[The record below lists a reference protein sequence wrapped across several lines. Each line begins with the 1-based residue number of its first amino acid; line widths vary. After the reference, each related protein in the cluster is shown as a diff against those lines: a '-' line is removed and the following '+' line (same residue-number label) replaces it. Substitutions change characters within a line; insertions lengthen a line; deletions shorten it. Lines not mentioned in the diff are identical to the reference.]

1 MQRISITNPQNVID
15 GTAKKYYFKLRNT
28 GGPKGDKGDKGDT
41 GATGPQG
48 PQGNAAT
55 VSVGSTTTLPV
66 GYDATVT
73 NSGSIYNAVLDFGIP
88 QGPQGPQGA
97 KGDKGDTG
105 AQGETG
111 PRGPQ
116 GERGTNATVY
126 VGTTTTTNPGTQ
138 ARVYN
143 SGTDSNAVLNFEIPR
158 GDVGPQPE
166 LVQTTGT
173 STTKAMSQNAT
184 TNALATKQNTI
195 DSSHKLSADL
205 VNDTNTTNKFVTA
218 SEKATWNAKQNALT
232 AGDNITIS
240 GDTISTAA
248 IVPEVVAELPETG
261 TEGKLYLTPK
271 AHTTSTATGNPITA
285 TITEQAGKMESFQ
298 LDGDTF
304 QQSYEGKNLFN
315 VATAI
320 NNHWLNSQ
328 NGKLIDDSN
337 PNVVSDFIEVTSGTT
352 YTISGADDLRIDV
365 WQYTAKDE
373 DTGTARIVLLANQ
386 SHSFTPN
393 TSWIRFAVG
402 SGDAISVKNQFMLEK
417 GSTATSFEPFVGGTA
432 SPNPSYPQPIQTVT
446 GEQTVEI
453 VGKNLFNS
461 NLTMIQGFVGNDGAI
476 NPSSTT
482 SIMANEYIS
491 VAEDTDYTFS
501 WTEAKTGSS
510 VRNIAFYDS
519 SKTFISRVQNNPTA
533 KPYTITT
540 PSGCTYIMFNFYNA
554 DGMSPNSPLSDY
566 LTDIQLELG
575 STESSYAPF
584 SKQTLPINL
593 GKNLLNVP
601 VGYSSGLING
611 NNGDVSLQ
619 NDFTLTVGEGF
630 IQSIN
635 NAPSGNFRGYV
646 SDKLRIGAGKFV
658 LSFKR
663 EDSTSAYVGVFAY
676 DSNNTFI
683 SRPGVI
689 SGVGEKLAFTVP
701 NTAAYVRIAF
711 ETSVNGQT
719 VTFSSVQLERGAEA
733 TTYAPYKTPIE
744 LCKLDTYQDYIWKD
758 GDDWKVHKAT
768 ANTTLDQMA
777 WTNETASGS
786 YGRRYR
792 STTLVGQIY
801 QISSNNDIA
810 KMDCS
815 HYTVGNMN
823 DTWTGGGQT
832 IALHTNKSVYIYD
845 KRFKDEQTTT
855 ALDGWLSSEK
865 PSLYYPLAT
874 ATDTTITDQTL
885 IAQLEAIRTAA
896 LETGTNTITNTAAGS
911 NLAGNMEIG
920 YYGYNPTNRY
930 DKFIWLDL
938 NNNYEQ
944 IGE

>member
-116 GERGTNATVY
+116 GEKGTNATVY

-195 DSSHKLSADL
+195 NSSNKLSADL
-205 VNDTNTTNKFVTA
+205 VNDTSTTNKFVTA
-218 SEKATWNAKQNALT
+218 SEKAIWNAKQNALT

-240 GDTISTAA
+240 GDTISTPA

-271 AHTTSTATGNPITA
+271 NYTRSTATGNPIEA
-285 TITEQAGKMESFQ
+285 TVTDGAGTLESFQ
-298 LDGDTF
+298 LDGDTE
-304 QQSYEGKNLFN
+304 QATYTGKNLFN
-315 VATAI
+315 VATSI
-320 NNHWLNSQ
+320 NNHWLDSQ
-328 NGKLIDDSN
+328 NGKLINDSN
-337 PNVVSDFIEVTSGTT
+337 PNVISDFIEVTSGTT
-352 YTISGADDLRIDV
+352 YTISGADALRIDV

-373 DTGTARIVLLANQ
+373 NTGTARIILQANQ
-386 SHSFTPN
+386 SHTFTPN

-402 SGDAISVKNQFMLEK
+402 SGDAISVKNQFMLEA
-417 GSTATSFEPFVGGTA
+417 GTTATTWEKYVGGQAT
-432 SPNPSYPQPIQTVT
+432 PNPDFPQAIQTVT
-446 GEQTVEI
+446 GEQTVTV
-453 VGKNLFNS
+453 VGKNLFDKN
-461 NLTMIQGFVGNDGAI
+461 NMDIRNAYLYNNTFVLRSGYSDRTFILSCSPN
-476 NPSSTT
+476 TT
-482 SIMANEYIS
+482 YTIS
-491 VAEDTDYTFS
+491 RSV
-501 WTEAKTGSS
+501 KTGSFRAAYS
-510 VRNIAFYDS
+510 ELAPEEIPEATSTANTLTCAGTITNNDAS
-519 SKTFISRVQNNPTA
+519 SI
-533 KPYTITT
+533 TITT
-540 PSGCTYIMFNFYNA
+540 SAAAKSLLVHYGNTNTDGATLIEQSVATIMVEKSETA
-554 DGMSPNSPLSDY
+554 
-566 LTDIQLELG
+566 TA
-575 STESSYAPF
+575 YAPYHAT
-584 SKQTLPINL
+584 SYPINL
-593 GKNLLNVP
+593 GKNLFDGVI
-601 VGYSSGLING
+601 YSANSTVNAQGEILSNNNYDVYKVALQPNATYTFADTNNYADG
-611 NNGDVSLQ
+611 NTGIHGVA
-619 NDFTLTVGEGF
+619 F
-630 IQSIN
+630 
-635 NAPSGNFRGYV
+635 
-646 SDKLRIGAGKFV
+646 
-658 LSFKR
+658 
-663 EDSTSAYVGVFAY
+663 TSASSVITEVFY
-676 DSNNTFI
+676 RQRTTTGRFTNTFTTP
-683 SRPGVI
+683 S
-689 SGVGEKLAFTVP
+689 
-701 NTAAYVRIAF
+701 NTAYVLISTRKTDTDI
-711 ETSVNGQT
+711 
-719 VTFSSVQLERGAEA
+719 QLEAGSQA
-733 TTYAPYKTPIE
+733 TTYAPYFTPIE
-744 LCKLDTYQDYIWKD
+744 LCKLDTYQDYIYKD
-758 GDDWKVHKAT
+758 GENWKVHKAT

-777 WTNETASGS
+777 WTNEAASGS

-792 STTLVGQIY
+792 SKTLVEQIY

-832 IALHTNKSVYIYD
+832 IALHINKSVYIYD

-874 ATDTTITDQTL
+874 STDTTITDQTL

-896 LETGTNTITNTAAGS
+896 LENGTNTITNTATGS
-911 NLAGNMEIG
+911 NLAGDMEIG

-930 DKFIWLDL
+930 NKFIWLDL